1 MKRAHGLGI
10 ILFLLPRNCN
20 HILQG
25 EDLINFGIF
34 KTRTRSSTTSKKY
47 RISYIVLKLGKRR
60 ERGGARSQNRGGG
73 STRPRQAT
81 YASAELSPDAL
92 DGHPKNIAWV
102 VPTLCRLAPFMT
114 GFKNSEECRLEG
126 CELLEARTHHAPRRA
141 RWRMQLRE
149 HKSSSAPSTRQCYRR
164 RRTRTCPRETVHR
177 TERWHT
183 E

>member
-60 ERGGARSQNRGGG
+60 EGGGARSQNRGGG

-81 YASAELSPDAL
+81 YASATSCPQMHLMDTPRILLGLFQHCA
-92 DGHPKNIAWV
+92 
-102 VPTLCRLAPFMT
+102 CLAPFMT

-164 RRTRTCPRETVHR
+164 EKNSYVPARNCTSN
-177 TERWHT
+177 
-183 E
+183 